1 MMRAKAQLIYSHLS
15 LTARHASHRYFTSQ
29 SASSRPLSSHG
40 GHHPR
45 GGYSRFVA
53 RIVGRIQHQPGGR
66 GRRRQCWVGLPVF
79 PNKAAIVVALIDR
92 DHAKLAD
99 ALEALLDG
107 PAQGSLRETLD
118 DVALLLIDQ
127 QYGDPVYAA
136 AIDHEERRL
145 PLGARAHQADR
156 RFAVITQT
164 LIARHRGEISATLPD
179 SAPQDLLLIA
189 RAIVETDSGMGQVPP
204 EDLRSRIARALLGYL
219 VAP

>member
-1 MMRAKAQLIYSHLS
+1 MPRIDISPRKAPRQGRSQATVDTILAAATRVLS
-15 LTARHASHRYFTSQ
+15 RESLAGFNTNR
-29 SASSRPLSSHG
+29 
-40 GHHPR
+40 
-45 GGYSRFVA
+45 VA
-53 RIVGRIQHQPGGR
+53 EVAGVSVGSVYQY
-66 GRRRQCWVGLPVF
+66 F

-92 DHAKLAD
+92 DHAKLVD

-156 RFAVITQT
+156 RFAAITQT
-164 LIARHRGEISATLPD
+164 LIARHRSEISATLPD

-189 RAIVETDSGMGQVPP
+189 RTIVEADSGTGQVPP
-204 EDLRSRIARALLGYL
+204 EDLQSRIARALLGYL

>member
-1 MMRAKAQLIYSHLS
+1 MPRIDISPRKAPRQGRSQATVDTILAAATRVLS
-15 LTARHASHRYFTSQ
+15 RESLAGFNTNR
-29 SASSRPLSSHG
+29 
-40 GHHPR
+40 
-45 GGYSRFVA
+45 VA
-53 RIVGRIQHQPGGR
+53 EVAGVSVGSVYQY
-66 GRRRQCWVGLPVF
+66 F

-99 ALEALLDG
+99 ALEALLDR

-156 RFAVITQT
+156 RFAAITQT
-164 LIARHRGEISATLPD
+164 LISRHRSEISATLPD

-189 RAIVETDSGMGQVPP
+189 RAIVEADSGTGQVPP
-204 EDLRSRIARALLGYL
+204 EDLQSRIARALLGYL